1 MRLRPP
7 VPGTARKST
16 RELTIDGT
24 TFPVGTN
31 FSLNIYGVHHNETV
45 WKDPM
50 TYDPSRFSKNND
62 IKMDSFAFIPFAAG
76 PRWDIAESKRLM
88 NHGNLAADL

>member
-1 MRLRPP
+1 
-7 VPGTARKST
+7 
-16 RELTIDGT
+16 
-24 TFPVGTN
+24 
-31 FSLNIYGVHHNETV
+31 
-45 WKDPM
+45 M